1 MTIFNSLRIYFC
13 GLKYVREL
21 VCITLF
27 MESLEKKN
35 YEAPAIV
42 VVELKVEGIICSSG
56 ESHGMPGHGNG
67 YERWY

>member
-1 MTIFNSLRIYFC
+1 
-13 GLKYVREL
+13 
-21 VCITLF
+21 

-42 VVELKVEGIICSSG
+42 VVEVNVEGVICASNGGQS
-56 ESHGMPGHGNG
+56 MPGHGNG